1 MPDRA
6 YSDEVLAA
14 VLFAGIGDDDK
25 QRMLDAAVL
34 REYVREQMLFTQGQ
48 PADTFFLVDSG
59 SVKLIQSTPEGKEM
73 IVRFIRP
80 GEVIAAVALLP
91 GGRFPVTAIA
101 SEASRVAAWSSERM
115 RDFVQAHPSLHANIM
130 SAMAMHMQDALSQ
143 GRELATSRVPQR
155 LAAMLLR
162 LADRGGSD
170 VPDGVLVE
178 QALSREEM
186 AEMIGTTLFTVSRI
200 LSEWQDAG
208 IVSTRRQHVVLHDR
222 DRLSELAGQ
231 QSP

>member
-1 MPDRA
+1 MPDRVF
-6 YSDEVLAA
+6 SQEVLTAA
-14 VLFAGIGDDDK
+14 LFTGIDDDAK
-25 QRMLDAAVL
+25 QLMLEAATL
-34 REYVREQMLFTQGQ
+34 REYAREQMLFTQGD
-48 PADTFFLVDSG
+48 PADAFFLVDGG
-59 SVKLIQSTPEGKEM
+59 SVKLLQSTPEGKEM

-91 GGRFPVTAIA
+91 GGRFPVTAVA
-101 SEASRVAAWSSERM
+101 SEVTRVATWPSARM
-115 RDFVQAHPSLHANIM
+115 RELVQRHPPLHANIM

-162 LADRGGSD
+162 LADRGGSE
-170 VPDGVLVE
+170 VPDGVLVK

-222 DRLSELAGQ
+222 ARLSELAGQ
-231 QSP
+231 

>member
-1 MPDRA
+1 MPDRTL
-6 YSDEVLAA
+6 SDEALGAA
-14 VLFAGIGDDDK
+14 LFAGLGEGVRAQVLEAAAIKSYDRD
-25 QRMLDAAVL
+25 QR
-34 REYVREQMLFTQGQ
+34 LFTQGD
-48 PADTFFLVDSG
+48 PADSFFLVDSG
-59 SVKLIQSTPEGKEM
+59 SIKLVQSTPDGKEM

-91 GGRFPVTAIA
+91 GGRFPVTALA
-101 SEASRVAAWSSERM
+101 AGPSRVAVWSSGRIREL
-115 RDFVQAHPSLHANIM
+115 VQRHPTLQANIM

-162 LADRGGSD
+162 LADRGSTT
-170 VPDGVLVE
+170 VPDGVLVD

-186 AEMIGTTLFTVSRI
+186 AEMVGTTLLTVSRT

-208 IVSTRRQHVVLHDR
+208 IISTRQKQVVLHDR
-222 DRLSELAGQ
+222 ERLTELAGQ
-231 QSP
+231 

>member
-1 MPDRA
+1 MPDRTL
-6 YSDEVLAA
+6 SDEALGAA
-14 VLFAGIGDDDK
+14 LFAGLGEGVRAQVLEAAAIKSYDRD
-25 QRMLDAAVL
+25 QR
-34 REYVREQMLFTQGQ
+34 LFTQGD
-48 PADTFFLVDSG
+48 PADSFFLVDSG
-59 SVKLIQSTPEGKEM
+59 SIKLVQSTPDGKEM

-91 GGRFPVTAIA
+91 GGRYPVTALA
-101 SEASRVAAWSSERM
+101 AGPSRLAVWSSGRIREL
-115 RDFVQAHPSLHANIM
+115 VQRHPTLQANIM

-162 LADRGGSD
+162 LADRGSTT
-170 VPDGVLVE
+170 VPDGVLVD

-186 AEMIGTTLFTVSRI
+186 AEMIGTTLFTVSRT

-208 IVSTRRQHVVLHDR
+208 IISTRQKQVVLHDR
-222 DRLSELAGQ
+222 ERLTELAGQ
-231 QSP
+231 